1 MRCAGEEGSRL
12 RPQRGR
18 REGDDMGQGW
28 TVASTEPGV
37 QDGGLW
43 GQRDRLKVPGARWPG
58 EGVPLVQSGGP
69 CMGVRCVVLLSRGK
83 STLYTLGSHL
93 CVLDWGSC
101 AVFPT
106 SCARW
111 SNRHRDPGGDAG
123 Q

>member
-18 REGDDMGQGW
+18 REGDDVGQGW

-37 QDGGLW
+37 RDGGLW

-69 CMGVRCVVLLSRGK
+69 CMGVRCVVLLSRDK
-83 STLYTLGSHL
+83 CTLYTLGSHL
-93 CVLDWGSC
+93 RFLDWGLLCSVPPLPVQGGL
-101 AVFPT
+101 ADRGP
-106 SCARW
+106 
-111 SNRHRDPGGDAG
+111 DGDAG